1 MGYLIFR
8 GSSTASLAGI
18 EVLEMPSHKKAAKR
32 MTEYSIKGRDGILHT
47 DDGFDNFDIT
57 ARIILIDAPATAR
70 QVVNAWADGF
80 GKLVT
85 SDNLTLAYKALV
97 KDEIEW
103 YRDVASAFIET
114 FSSTKQYYSGN
125 FCIYSGQIYKF
136 TASHKGQ
143 WNAGDVALQSWL
155 VKGVYDVADITF
167 NCYPHMYEAVDS
179 TMSLIAGQ
187 GTIVSGGSEMFPI
200 VNPGTD
206 VAMPDIKVYGID
218 TVAFDFCGEY
228 IIINGME
235 ANNPVNI
242 DCENGYIYADDGS
255 GKSIVGSIPKIPLGS
270 SGVYF
275 NPEHSPTKIDV
286 TPHWRWV

>member
-1 MGYLIFR
+1 MGSLTFR
-8 GSSTASLAGI
+8 GSSTASLSCV

-32 MTEYSIKGRDGILHT
+32 MTEYNIKGRDGTLHT
-47 DDGFDNFDIT
+47 DEGFDNFDIT
-57 ARIILIDAPATAR
+57 ARLILIDAPATTR

-85 SDNLTLAYKALV
+85 SDNPTLAYKAIV

-114 FSSTKQYYSGN
+114 FSSTKQYYIGN
-125 FCIYSGQIYKF
+125 FCIYSGSVYKF
-136 TASHKGQ
+136 TANHRGQ
-143 WNAGDVALQSWL
+143 WNSGDVALQPWL

-167 NCYPHMYEAVDS
+167 NCFPHMYEAVDS
-179 TMSLIAGQ
+179 TISLIAGQ
-187 GTIVSGGSEMFPI
+187 GTIVSGGSEMFSI
-200 VNPGTD
+200 VNQGTD
-206 VAMPDIKVYGID
+206 VAMPDIVVYGTD

-228 IIINGME
+228 IVINGME
-235 ANNPVNI
+235 ANNPVHI
-242 DCENGYIYADDGS
+242 DCENGYVYADDGS
-255 GKSIVGSIPKIPLGS
+255 GKSIVGKIPHIPMGT

-275 NPEHSPTKIDV
+275 NPEHSPTKIVV